1 MSTLN
6 EASRISE
13 RLVKDYYD
21 RFHAQSKTLAE
32 AYVGIHMKKV
42 TLTMYEYEGN
52 MVKMTL

>member
-1 MSTLN
+1 MT
-6 EASRISE
+6 
-13 RLVKDYYD
+13 DYYD